1 MKKGGNHMIYV
12 LAVIA
17 LILIGGLFV
26 TFGIGKRVSARHS
39 EFDDEIDHNIR
50 KHPVLLN
57 PVFLAY
63 IIAIGA
69 VLVYIFYLV
78 TT

>member
-1 MKKGGNHMIYV
+1 MKKGGNHMIYFLV
-12 LAVIA
+12 IIA
-17 LILIGGLFV
+17 LILIVGLFV
-26 TFGIGKRVSARHS
+26 TFGIGKRVSTSNS
-39 EFDDEIDHNIR
+39 EFDDEIDNNIR
-50 KHPVLLN
+50 RHPVLLN

-78 TT
+78 IT